1 MTQSEMS
8 YLEICPGGVKIPCTS
23 GQIHLQLHGSV
34 LKPRQGQDQQSSH
47 FYRET
52 GRGTPLLQG
61 PSGYT
66 SEKQT
71 ADSRLQQSVFLNP
84 TQPLICTSMLL
95 RTQIQLQALLP
106 VKE

>member
-52 GRGTPLLQG
+52 GRGTPCFKVPQDIRL
-61 PSGYT
+61 
-66 SEKQT
+66 K
-71 ADSRLQQSVFLNP
+71 SRL
-84 TQPLICTSMLL
+84 LILAYNKVSS
-95 RTQIQLQALLP
+95 
-106 VKE
+106 